1 MLFAGDWLFFFCLF
15 FVFLSPFIPFIFYRD
30 LTAKVSHKQRV
41 YICILTRM
49 LTTANAPPPPS
60 LSNSSPLLPHYFFYL
75 RSSKQLGN
83 SKERPTT
90 ILNNN
95 NNQRVVHLF
104 CMYCQLID
112 YQLFYTI
119 YCTHI
124 SFLWWIYLFIPSLV
138 LLYICV
144 IYVCWACRISKFGY
158 ALVCL
163 CSCPVERY
171 FTKCQLHIYI
181 DIEYIYHARDFLFSL
196 DVYYP
201 FVKVKYK
208 NELHRYTV

>member
-1 MLFAGDWLFFFCLF
+1 MYIYCGAKKETASREFCFLFTWLTCMKLGHVICWGLAVFFCLF

-90 ILNNN
+90 IRNNN

-124 SFLWWIYLFIPSLV
+124 SFL
-138 LLYICV
+138 
-144 IYVCWACRISKFGY
+144 
-158 ALVCL
+158 
-163 CSCPVERY
+163 
-171 FTKCQLHIYI
+171 
-181 DIEYIYHARDFLFSL
+181 
-196 DVYYP
+196 
-201 FVKVKYK
+201 
-208 NELHRYTV
+208 

>member
-1 MLFAGDWLFFFCLF
+1 MKKSQGEIRGYTHVHILWSKEGNCQPRVLLFIHLANLYETWSCYLLGTGCFFFCLF

-90 ILNNN
+90 IRNNN

-124 SFLWWIYLFIPSLV
+124 SFL
-138 LLYICV
+138 
-144 IYVCWACRISKFGY
+144 
-158 ALVCL
+158 
-163 CSCPVERY
+163 
-171 FTKCQLHIYI
+171 
-181 DIEYIYHARDFLFSL
+181 
-196 DVYYP
+196 
-201 FVKVKYK
+201 
-208 NELHRYTV
+208 